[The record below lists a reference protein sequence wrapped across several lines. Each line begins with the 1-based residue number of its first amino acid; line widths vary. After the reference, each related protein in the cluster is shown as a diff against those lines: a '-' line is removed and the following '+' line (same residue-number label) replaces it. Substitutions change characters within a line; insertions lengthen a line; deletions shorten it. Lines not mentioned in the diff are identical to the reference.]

1 MVFHFAYELLQLHS
15 QIHLFIKWSEQVV
28 NSLKTKNNEIIK
40 IMKMK
45 VQYVLQQQSDPE
57 INVFILGRILM
68 ILLLKTCNAYCYSHV
83 SVVQSVYKQN
93 NCTAL

>member
-1 MVFHFAYELLQLHS
+1 
-15 QIHLFIKWSEQVV
+15 
-28 NSLKTKNNEIIK
+28 
-40 IMKMK
+40 MK
-45 VQYVLQQQSDPE
+45 VQHVLQQQSDPE